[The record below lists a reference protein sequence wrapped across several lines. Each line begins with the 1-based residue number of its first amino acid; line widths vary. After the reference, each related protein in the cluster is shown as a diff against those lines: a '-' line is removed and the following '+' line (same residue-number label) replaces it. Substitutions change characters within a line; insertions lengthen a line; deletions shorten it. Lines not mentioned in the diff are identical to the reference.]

1 LPLSSIRVM
10 TVRGSVEMQQ
20 MRRFEDVVGKDR

>member
-1 LPLSSIRVM
+1 VD
-10 TVRGSVEMQQ
+10 TVVRGSVEMQQ